1 MELFGDEGKAIRAQA
16 LQNAPVKEGAW
27 THLTFTYDGSGKET
41 GLALHVNGSSVAT
54 ERGAYGIQYL
64 HVANTLPGT
73 AKTDA
78 PLLMGSDGE
87 QGLFE
92 GSIADFEARS
102 RAISVEESRIVAAW
116 PQIVDARKVKVSEQ
130 SAVQKEALRLYFSN
144 HSDAAYR
151 DALRELASVNTE
163 LKTIENRSETALIME
178 DRADTKPV
186 AHVLFRGLYDQP
198 RRR

>member
-27 THLTFTYDGSGKET
+27 THLTFTYDGSGKEA
-41 GLALHVNGSSVAT
+41 GLSLHVNGSSVPT

-73 AKTDA
+73 AKTDV

-92 GSIADFEARS
+92 GSIADFEVRS
-102 RAISVEESRIVAAW
+102 RAISAEE
-116 PQIVDARKVKVSEQ
+116 ARLQ
-130 SAVQKEALRLYFSN
+130 QRGPRLWM
-144 HSDAAYR
+144 R
-151 DALRELASVNTE
+151 AS
-163 LKTIENRSETALIME
+163 
-178 DRADTKPV
+178 
-186 AHVLFRGLYDQP
+186 
-198 RRR
+198 